1 MQKITQQNPTSFHNK
16 KSQQSGYKGNI
27 LNKKEATYDK
37 PTTNIVLNGERLN
50 AFPLRSGIWQECLL
64 PLLLFNTVLE
74 VLAKAINQKKE
85 IKGPNQKG
93 KKVKLSLFADDVS
106 IKY

>member
-50 AFPLRSGIWQECLL
+50 AFPLRSGI
-64 PLLLFNTVLE
+64 
-74 VLAKAINQKKE
+74 
-85 IKGPNQKG
+85 
-93 KKVKLSLFADDVS
+93 
-106 IKY
+106 